1 MAPGAMGCNTACA
14 TQCWPADEC
23 IVLTPHTSCF
33 VGMGG
38 QECGGHA
45 CAPASPEPTQEEY
58 QNAVA
63 EATQGISSSVELIN
77 DNLQELRDAADDLE
91 V

>member
-1 MAPGAMGCNTACA
+1 M
-14 TQCWPADEC
+14 
-23 IVLTPHTSCF
+23 LTPHTFCF
-33 VGMGG
+33 IGMGR

-63 EATQGISSSVELIN
+63 EATQGISLSVEVIN
-77 DNLQELRDAADDLE
+77 ENLQELRDTADDLE
-91 V
+91 A